1 MTGTLWLWRILGTIS
16 LAFTILLCIGF
27 VDGVRTVLFP
37 AGEPIPE
44 AGQPEYPDLVK
55 DPVTEGHFNILALG
69 DSLTRGVGDD
79 QGGYVERVRR
89 QLAQSLNQ
97 PVHVWNFAVNG
108 ATTADLLAEL
118 GKDAVVAA
126 VRQAHLILFTIGGND
141 LNEPIVRLLRE
152 RLGANWQQRSD
163 LLPDVERSVPDW
175 FKLPLDAIRS
185 ALPKA
190 LEQAEAIFQR
200 LAELNPEA
208 TLLYLGLYH
217 PYLDFDSGR
226 EGMLLLEEWNHEM
239 TLIAARHPH
248 AAVVPTADLFQFHL
262 TDYLYYDHFH
272 PNGAGHQR
280 MAERVLQLLGQSGS
294 AALTGDKS

>member
-1 MTGTLWLWRILGTIS
+1 VTGTMWLWRILGTIS
-16 LAFTILLCIGF
+16 LAFTILLLIGF
-27 VDGVRTVLFP
+27 VYGVRTVLFP
-37 AGEPIPE
+37 AGEPIPD

-55 DPVTEGHFNILALG
+55 DPVTEGQFNLLALG

-89 QLAQSLNQ
+89 QLAQSMNI
-97 PVHVWNFAVNG
+97 PVHVWNYAVNG

-118 GKDAVVAA
+118 DKDAVVAA

-141 LNEPIVRLLRE
+141 LNEPVVRLLRE
-152 RLGANWQQRSD
+152 RLGANWKHRSD
-163 LLPDVERSVPDW
+163 LLSDGERSLPDW
-175 FKLPLDAIRS
+175 LKLPLDDIRS
-185 ALPKA
+185 AMPKA
-190 LEQAEAIFQR
+190 LEKAGAIFHR

-217 PYLDFDSGR
+217 PYLDIDAERAGA
-226 EGMLLLEEWNHEM
+226 LLMEEWNHEM
-239 TLIAARHPH
+239 TLIAAHYPH

-262 TDYLYYDHFH
+262 ADYLYYDHFH

-280 MAERVLQLLGQSGS
+280 MAERVLQLLGQPASSEEAGY
-294 AALTGDKS
+294 KP